1 MDLRVASGHAGLAP
15 RVRRCVMLSRY
26 SIGIVESVAMD
37 ESGADTPEQV
47 LKFVPKERLRGYVP
61 VGLSVR
67 ASSSDSAISE
77 R

>member
-37 ESGADTPEQV
+37 ENGADTPEQV
-47 LKFVPKERLRGYVP
+47 LKFVPKERLRGYAP
-61 VGLSVR
+61 VSYTHLTLPTK
-67 ASSSDSAISE
+67 A
-77 R
+77 